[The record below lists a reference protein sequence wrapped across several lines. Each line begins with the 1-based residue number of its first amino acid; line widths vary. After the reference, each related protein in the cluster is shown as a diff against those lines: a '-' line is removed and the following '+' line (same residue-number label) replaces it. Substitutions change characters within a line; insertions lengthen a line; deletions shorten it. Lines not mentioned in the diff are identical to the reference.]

1 MDEKLR
7 SQEIIYMSSYIIYY
21 ELNALSIRSLQQ
33 TSDLL
38 LQVHD
43 DLDGHV
49 EDAELRL
56 GFVCLE
62 VCHAHPPK
70 LLQCFIDVPDPY
82 PISTHH
88 IQQSQDTLVI
98 DMPAIHNA

>member
-1 MDEKLR
+1 MLP
-7 SQEIIYMSSYIIYY
+7 IHIYTHI
-21 ELNALSIRSLQQ
+21 LHALSIATSKRSPQQ

-43 DLDGHV
+43 DLDCHV

-56 GFVCLE
+56 GLVCLE

-70 LLQCFIDVPDPY
+70 FLQCFIDVPDPY
-82 PISTHH
+82 PISTCH
-88 IQQSQDTLVI
+88 IQQLQDTLPV
-98 DMPAIHNA
+98 DMPDSVG